1 MMAKTAYADPNQP
14 TRTPRDTEYEAFAR
28 VTRRLKQAS
37 NPDAHDFPGLVSAV
51 HDNRQLWNVLAAD
64 IALPENPLPGEL
76 RARLS
81 YLAAFTRLHSQKI
94 LESKASV
101 DILIEINTSIM
112 RGLRYQGKP
121 T

>member
-1 MMAKTAYADPNQP
+1 MAKTAYAAPNQP

-37 NPDAHDFPGLVSAV
+37 HPDAHDFPRLAKAV

-64 IALPENPLPGEL
+64 VALPENPLPGDL
-76 RARLS
+76 RARLR
-81 YLAAFTRLHSQKI
+81 YLATFTRQHSQKV
-94 LESKASV
+94 LQRKASV

-112 RGLRYQGKP
+112 RGLRCEGKP
-121 T
+121 A